1 MANKKK
7 TGTII
12 GVIAALAGTYAILRT
27 IGKKKVKEDEES
39 FKNDPDAYTINEETK
54 EDDTFYEAHSKR
66 AIDVILSFF
75 GLVLLS
81 PLYLIIT
88 LAIKIDDPGPV
99 LFTQKRVG
107 KNKKFFKLHKF
118 RSMKMDTPHD
128 MPTHML
134 ENPDQYITR
143 VGKFLRK
150 SSLDELPQI
159 WDIFVGNMSII
170 GPRPAL
176 WNQKDLVEERDK
188 YGANDVTPGLT
199 GWAQINGRDELEIP
213 VKAKLDGD
221 YVKAV
226 KSNSL
231 KGLFMDIKCFF
242 GTISSVAKS
251 EGVVEG
257 GTGEMH
263 KALREDVPEED
274 PEEDFAYRKS
284 YTVDH
289 SAHKKVLI
297 TGAGSYI
304 GESFKDYASKHY
316 GDNLDIDTVD
326 MISPK
331 WRDTDF
337 SQYDI
342 VYHVAGLAHADVG
355 HVSDEVKEKYYKVNT
370 DLTIEVAKKAKA
382 AGVKQFIFMSS
393 MIVYGES
400 APFGKEKM
408 VDENTIPTPANFYGD
423 SKWQADKAVRAL
435 ANDTFKVAVIRPPM
449 IYGKGSK
456 GNYPVLAKLAKK
468 LPVFPNVNNKRS
480 MLHIDNL
487 CEFLCQLML
496 TSEGGIFMP
505 QNSSYTKTA
514 EMVKEIASVSGHKM
528 AVTGLLNPFVALA
541 SHVPGKVSGLVNK
554 AFGNMTYDMKMS
566 HFPGMNYN
574 INSLKTSI
582 EKTETEKKTVK
593 SNKVL
598 ILASV
603 ASMIDQFN
611 MDNIKILKDL
621 GCEVHVACNLDL
633 PGNLTTEKVEELKK
647 KLDELHVVWHQID
660 FTRSVFQ
667 LNKDKVAYDQ
677 TVALFKKENYAFVHC
692 HSPIGGVIARLAG
705 KKTNTKVIYTAHG
718 FHFYKGAPLKNWL
731 MFYPIEKSLSKYT
744 DTLITITHE
753 DYERA
758 HKEFGMKHLYYV
770 PGIGIDLNKFKMAEI
785 NPHKRHELGLKD
797 DDIMLLSVGELNVNK
812 NHEVVIR
819 AIAQINDPKVHYFIA
834 GIGDLKD
841 YLADLVKELNVEKQV
856 HFLGF
861 RTDINELDNACD
873 IFLLPSKREG
883 LNVSL
888 MEAMA
893 CGKPCIANNIRGNND
908 LIDDQKGGYLLK
920 NDIQDY
926 TNAIQLLA
934 YNQDLQ
940 QKFGDYNLNKINKFS
955 DEKVQKEMF
964 NIYQDCLNNFKRS
977 LL

>member
-39 FKNDPDAYTINEETK
+39 FKNDPDAYAINTPDEK
-54 EDDTFYEAHSKR
+54 ETFYEAHSKR

-81 PLYLIIT
+81 PLYLLIT

-176 WNQKDLVEERDK
+176 WNQKDLVEERDQ

-274 PEEDFAYRKS
+274 PKEDFAYRKS

-304 GESFKDYASKHY
+304 GESFKDYASKRY

-337 SQYDI
+337 SQYAI

-355 HVSDEVKEKYYKVNT
+355 HVSDEVKEKYYQVNT
-370 DLTIEVAKKAKA
+370 DLTIEAAKKAKA

-435 ANDTFKVAVIRPPM
+435 ADDAFKVAVIRPPM

-505 QNSSYTKTA
+505 QNSTYTKTA
-514 EMVKEIASVSGHKM
+514 DMVKEIALVSGHKM
-528 AVTGLLNPFVALA
+528 AVTGLLNPLVALA
-541 SHVPGKVSGLVNK
+541 SYVPGKVSGLVNK
-554 AFGNMTYDMKMS
+554 AFGNMTYDIKMS

-582 EKTETEKKTVK
+582 EKTECEKKKNK
-593 SNKVL
+593 SQKVL

-621 GCEVHVACNLDL
+621 GCEVHVACNFDL
-633 PGNLTTEKVEELKK
+633 PGNLTAEKVDELKK
-647 KLDELHVVWHQID
+647 KLAAQNVVWHQID

-667 LNKDKVAYDQ
+667 LDKDKTAYDQ
-677 TVALFKKENYAFVHC
+677 TVKLFKQENFTFVHC

-705 KKTNTKVIYTAHG
+705 RKTHTKVMYTAHG
-718 FHFYKGAPLKNWL
+718 FHFYKGAPIQNWL
-731 MFYPIEKSLSKYT
+731 MFYPIEKILSKDT

-753 DYERA
+753 DYARA
-758 HKEFGMKHLYYV
+758 QKEFDMKHLYYV
-770 PGIGIDLNKFKMAEI
+770 PGIGIDLNKFNGIEAHREEARKA
-785 NPHKRHELGLKD
+785 LGLSD
-797 DDIMLLSVGELNVNK
+797 DEIMLLSVGELNKNK
-812 NHEVVIR
+812 NHEIVIR
-819 AIAQINDPKVHYFIA
+819 AIAQLNNPKIHYFIA
-834 GIGDLKD
+834 GIGDLKE
-841 YLADLVKELNVEKQV
+841 YLEDLIKELGLENQI
-856 HFLGF
+856 HLLGF
-861 RTDINELDNACD
+861 RTDINELDAICD
-873 IFLLPSKREG
+873 IFLLPSLREG

-893 CGKPCIANNIRGNND
+893 CGKACIANNIRGNND
-908 LIDDQKGGYLLK
+908 LIDDQKGGLLLFGSP
-920 NDIQDY
+920 NDY
-926 TNAIQLLA
+926 ASAITQLADDQALREEMGN
-934 YNQDLQ
+934 YNRD
-940 QKFGDYNLNKINKFS
+940 KIKKFS
-955 DEKVQKEMF
+955 KQEVNLCMK
-964 NIYQDCLNNFKRS
+964 NIYEKELKDEEVQL
-977 LL
+977 

>member
-1 MANKKK
+1 MSKDHNNKKK
-7 TGTII
+7 VVLGTL
-12 GVIAALAGTYAILRT
+12 GVLLGTYAILRT
-27 IGKKKVKEDEES
+27 IGKKKVAEDEES
-39 FKNDPDAYTINEETK
+39 FKDDPDSYVIDEPTK
-54 EDDTFYEAHSKR
+54 EEIEQETFYEKHSKR

-88 LAIKIDDPGPV
+88 LAIKVDDPGPA

-213 VKAKLDGD
+213 DKAKLDGD
-221 YVKAV
+221 YVKEV
-226 KSNSL
+226 KSNSRN
-231 KGLFMDIKCFF
+231 GLLMDIKCFF
-242 GTISSVAKS
+242 GTVKSVSKA

-263 KALREDVPEED
+263 KALRADVPEED
-274 PEEDFAYRKS
+274 PEEDFAYKKEFK
-284 YTVDH
+284 VDK
-289 SAHKKVLI
+289 SAHKKVLV

-304 GESFKDYASKHY
+304 GESFKAYALEYYK
-316 GDNLDIDTVD
+316 DNFEIDTVD
-326 MISPK
+326 MIDPS
-331 WRDTDF
+331 WRETDF
-337 SQYDI
+337 SKYDI

-355 HVSDEVKEKYYKVNT
+355 HVSDEVKEKYYQVNT
-370 DLTIEVAKKAKA
+370 DLTIEVAKKAKE

-400 APFGKEKM
+400 APFGHTRM
-408 VDENTIPTPANFYGD
+408 VDETTVPTPANFYGD
-423 SKWQADKAVRAL
+423 SKWQADKGARAL
-435 ANDTFKVAVIRPPM
+435 ADDSFKVAVIRPPM

-456 GNYPVLAKLAKK
+456 GNYPILAKLAKK
-468 LPVFPNVNNKRS
+468 LPVFPNVDNERS
-480 MLHIDNL
+480 MLHIENL

-505 QNSSYTKTA
+505 QNATYTKTA
-514 EMVKEIASVSGHKM
+514 DMVKEIAEVSDRSMKVMSV
-528 AVTGLLNPFVALA
+528 LNPAVKLA
-541 SHVPGKVSGLVNK
+541 SFVPGKVSGLVNK
-554 AFGNMTYDMKMS
+554 AFGNMTYDQKLS
-566 HFPGMNYN
+566 HYPGMNYC

-582 EKTETEKKTVK
+582 EKTEKKKKT
-593 SNKVL
+593 NRVL

-611 MDNIKILKDL
+611 MSNIDILQNM
-621 GCEVHVACNLDL
+621 GCEVHVACNFEN
-633 PGNLTTEKVEELKK
+633 PGNLSEERNLYLKK
-647 KLDELHVVWHQID
+647 TLMKKKVQYHQIN
-660 FTRSVFQ
+660 FSRSVTDLKEDGAAYKQ
-667 LNKDKVAYDQ
+667 LLK
-677 TVALFKKENYAFVHC
+677 LFKKYNFDFVHC
-692 HSPIGGVIARLAG
+692 HSPIASAIGRIVA

-718 FHFYKGAPLKNWL
+718 FHFYKGAPKKNWII
-731 MFYPIEKSLSKYT
+731 FYPIEKTLSKMT

-753 DYERA
+753 DYNRA
-758 HKEFGMKHLYYV
+758 YNKFNMKHLYYI
-770 PGIGIDLNKFKMAEI
+770 PGIGINLTKFGKAQVDPIEKRKSLNLHQ
-785 NPHKRHELGLKD
+785 N
-797 DDIMLLSVGELNVNK
+797 DIMLLSVGEMNVNK
-812 NHEVVIR
+812 NHEIVIR
-819 AIAQINDPKVHYFIA
+819 ALSSLKNKHVHYFIA
-834 GIGDLKD
+834 GIGDLED
-841 YLADLVKELNVEKQV
+841 YLRDLSISLGISDQV

-861 RTDINELDNACD
+861 RTDISELDEVCD
-873 IFLLPSKREG
+873 IFLLPSLREG

-893 CGKPCIANNIRGNND
+893 SGKPCIVNDIRGNND
-908 LIDDQKGGYLLK
+908 LIDANKGGYLLH
-920 NDIQDY
+920 
-926 TNAIQLLA
+926 
-934 YNQDLQ
+934 NQVNEYASSIIELVNNKEKRE
-940 QKFGDYNLNKINKFS
+940 KFGVYNSKKIEDFS
-955 DEKVQKEMF
+955 KEKVDTLMTE
-964 NIYQDCLNNFKRS
+964 IYKTAMGD
-977 LL
+977 